1 MKNAY
6 APEDAAKM
14 AAFLNRKA
22 SVMDVIC
29 GISTMA
35 LFAVIVW
42 LYMIATPEQ
51 MSAECEYQ
59 KTVINN

>member
-22 SVMDVIC
+22 SVIDVIC
-29 GISTMA
+29 GIATMA
-35 LFAVIVW
+35 LFSLIVW
-42 LYMIATPEQ
+42 LYLISTPEQ

-59 KTVINN
+59 RATICE

>member
-6 APEDAAKM
+6 APDDAAKM

-22 SVMDVIC
+22 SVLEVIG
-29 GISTMA
+29 GIATMA
-35 LFAVIVW
+35 LFALLAW
-42 LYMIATPEQ
+42 LYLIATPPQ

-59 KTVINN
+59 RATMCE

>member
-6 APEDAAKM
+6 EPEDAAKM

-29 GISTMA
+29 GIATMA

-59 KTVINN
+59 RATMCE

>member
-14 AAFLNRKA
+14 AAFINRKA
-22 SVMDVIC
+22 SVIDVIC
-29 GISTMA
+29 GIATMA
-35 LFAVIVW
+35 LFALIVW
-42 LYMIATPEQ
+42 LYMIFTPEQ

-59 KTVINN
+59 RATMCE